1 VYSLRVSLFNKENHV
16 KANPS
21 IGASIAGAL
30 AAAALLAGCGG
41 SYGASSTMYN
51 PNPSP
56 SQSPAQQTVP
66 LTTTVLKGT
75 AGFVNVHGFT
85 LYVFD
90 ADLAA
95 PGTSTCNDAC
105 AQNWPPLATP
115 AGALPAPYGS
125 IARADGSHQLTY
137 NGRPLYAF
145 LADGQPG
152 QTNGDG
158 LNAFGGIWH
167 IARP

>member
-1 VYSLRVSLFNKENHV
+1 VRT
-16 KANPS
+16 NPS

-30 AAAALLAGCGG
+30 AAASLLAGCGGG

-51 PNPSP
+51 PNPNPSP
-56 SQSPAQQTVP
+56 SPVQQTVP
-66 LTTTVLKGT
+66 LGTAVLKG
-75 AGFVNVHGFT
+75 ASGFVNVRGFT

-105 AQNWPPLATP
+105 AQNWPALATP
-115 AGALPAPYGS
+115 TGALPAPYGS
-125 IARADGSHQLTY
+125 IARNDGSHQLTY

-145 LADGQPG
+145 AGDGQPG
-152 QTNGDG
+152 QANGDG